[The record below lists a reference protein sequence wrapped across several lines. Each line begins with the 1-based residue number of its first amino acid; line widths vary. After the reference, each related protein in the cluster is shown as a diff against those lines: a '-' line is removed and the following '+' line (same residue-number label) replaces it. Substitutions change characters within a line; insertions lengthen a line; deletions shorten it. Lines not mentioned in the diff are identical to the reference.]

1 MKYRKGKDF
10 IGIGVGAVILNKE
23 GKFFL
28 TKRGKKARNEV
39 GKWEFPG
46 GSMEYGETFEET
58 AIREIYEEFGIKIKP
73 LKLISTVNEILIN
86 QNQHW
91 VAVGFFCKL
100 IRGIPVIQEKD
111 KCLEIGWFTL
121 EEIKKMKLALATK
134 LMFKDI
140 EEKYAEISDF
150 F

>member
-1 MKYRKGKDF
+1 MKKGKDF
-10 IGIGVGAVILNKE
+10 IGVGVGAIILNKE

-28 TKRGKKARNEV
+28 LKRGPKAQNEI

-46 GSMEYGETFEET
+46 GSMEHGETFEET
-58 AIREIYEEFGIKIKP
+58 VIRETYEEFGIKIKP
-73 LKLISTVNEILIN
+73 LKLITTVNEILKD

-91 VAVGFFCKL
+91 IAVGFFCKL
-100 IRGIPVIQEKD
+100 IRGVPVIREKT
-111 KCLEIGWFTL
+111 KCSEIGWFTL
-121 EEIKKMKLALATK
+121 EEIKKKKLALATK